1 MTDPNQQNH
10 NPYAFNPGSPTP
22 TDTSNEAKQPPVVFG
37 STPTTP
43 QQPQFSEQPQSPQ
56 QPQPAQQP
64 HLLQPPQP
72 TKKKKTGLI
81 VGLIAIAV
89 LLIFLGI
96 AILGAAYYLINSKT
110 NTPRAAISTSQ
121 TQNSRA
127 VPNTSASI
135 TPDPVLTEAP
145 TTRNSDAGTPGVKND
160 DKDAALQAAKQYSD
174 YLNLSKKEI
183 YKILINPE
191 AENFTEQAAQYAV
204 DNLQTDWKKNALEQA
219 KIYQNELHMTPEE
232 IYTQLTSEFGGGFTP
247 EEARYAVDHL

>member
-1 MTDPNQQNH
+1 MTDPNQQRH
-10 NPYAFNPGSPTP
+10 NPYAFNPGSPSP
-22 TDTSNEAKQPPVVFG
+22 DGTSNEVTQPPVVFG
-37 STPTTP
+37 SIPTTP

-64 HLLQPPQP
+64 HSPQQPQLA
-72 TKKKKTGLI
+72 KKKKTGLI

-89 LLIFLGI
+89 VLIFLGI
-96 AILGAAYYLINSKT
+96 AILGAGYYLINSKT

-121 TQNSRA
+121 TQSTPA
-127 VPNTSASI
+127 IPNTSIA
-135 TPDPVLTEAP
+135 PDPVLTETP
-145 TTRNSDAGTPGVKND
+145 RSNDAGTPGVKND

-174 YLNLSKKEI
+174 YLHLSKKGI
-183 YKILINPE
+183 YRILITPE

-219 KIYQNELHMTPEE
+219 KTYQNELGMTPEE